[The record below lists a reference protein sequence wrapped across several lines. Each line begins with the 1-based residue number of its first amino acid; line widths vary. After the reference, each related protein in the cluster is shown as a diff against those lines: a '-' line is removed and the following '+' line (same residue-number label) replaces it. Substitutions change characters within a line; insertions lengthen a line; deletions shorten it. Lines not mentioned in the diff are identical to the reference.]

1 LIVLLTMNYVRNLRK
16 SYSLFLAY
24 SSAELVS
31 SSNQCAKYKHFL
43 SIIKVPFFTTLPF
56 FRQEAINYLP
66 FANLQILKFSNF

>member
-1 LIVLLTMNYVRNLRK
+1 LRK

-43 SIIKVPFFTTLPF
+43 SIKKAPFFTTLPIKKKRLSDSF
-56 FRQEAINYLP
+56 GTASFLE
-66 FANLQILKFSNF
+66 

>member
-1 LIVLLTMNYVRNLRK
+1 LRK

-43 SIIKVPFFTTLPF
+43 SIKKAPFFTTLPSYKRCDETTF
-56 FRQEAINYLP
+56 ITTL
-66 FANLQILKFSNF
+66 FSCLNIIST